1 MEHFYLIQ
9 YKQFYFKTGSIPTGE
24 YYWHYLFVVL
34 SYWQKITLLWKS
46 PSTSLCCRWILYGC
60 HFNWYFVILLKNDL
74 LRFGKV
80 FLLAVISRLR
90 FRARRTAPMSR
101 RLPAVLGLLDLCLQ
115 RFWLIPSS
123 RYFLKL
129 FLIVT
134 GVGGALPNLL
144 NSCWTWTAL
153 CVSAN
158 LRTIK
163 ALWRGVNFTPTMMS
177 SKLINEDPCS
187 NHGLLDG
194 VGNIINNVYSLKH
207 VKHDKY
213 NFIRYNYSQQIDVN
227 NTHLLGCCLSW
238 SRIVCI
244 ELGKSV
250 A

>member
-1 MEHFYLIQ
+1 ML
-9 YKQFYFKTGSIPTGE
+9 PTP
-24 YYWHYLFVVL
+24 
-34 SYWQKITLLWKS
+34 SKS
-46 PSTSLCCRWILYGC
+46 PWFEQGSSFISLEDIVVGVQFTPRQRALYG
-60 HFNWYFVILLKNDL
+60 
-74 LRFGKV
+74 
-80 FLLAVISRLR
+80 SE
-90 FRARRTAPMSR
+90 
-101 RLPAVLGLLDLCLQ
+101 LCRNAQ
-115 RFWLIPSS
+115 RCSSSARFWLIPSS

-134 GVGGALPNLL
+134 GVGGGLPNLLL

-163 ALWRGVNFTPTMMS
+163 ALWRGVNCTPTMMS

-194 VGNIINNVYSLKH
+194 VGNIINNVYSLKY
-207 VKHDKY
+207 DKDE
-213 NFIRYNYSQQIDVN
+213 FIRYNCSQQIDNVN

-238 SRIVCI
+238 SRIVNT

>member
-1 MEHFYLIQ
+1 MSSLRNRW
-9 YKQFYFKTGSIPTGE
+9 G
-24 YYWHYLFVVL
+24 LVL
-34 SYWQKITLLWKS
+34 SHWQNITLLWKS
-46 PSTSLCCRWILYGC
+46 PSSSLCHRWILYGC
-60 HFNWYFVILLKNDL
+60 HFNSYFVILLKDDL

-80 FLLAVISRLR
+80 FLLAVISGLR
-90 FRARRTAPMSR
+90 FRARRTAPMLR
-101 RLPAVLGLLDLCLQ
+101 RLRAVLGLPDLCLQ
-115 RFWLIPSS
+115 RFWLVPSS
-123 RYFLKL
+123 QYYLKL

-134 GVGGALPNLL
+134 GVGGALPNLLL

-163 ALWRGVNFTPTMMS
+163 ALWRGVNCTPTMMS

-187 NHGLLDG
+187 NHGLLYG

-207 VKHDKY
+207 VKHDKDE
-213 NFIRYNYSQQIDVN
+213 FIRYNCSQQIDNVN

-238 SRIVCI
+238 SRIVNT